1 MPSRIP
7 RISTLAA
14 AGLIFCAGGAAAQTV
29 FLEDFGPGVVGA
41 ATRLA
46 SPYVPSTPIGT
57 VTDYFKFA
65 EYTPG
70 NPANGTPEYRSN
82 RIDDGYYAVLPPNNL
97 EAADAGTFWYN
108 PNNPNREGPIVSD
121 HTTLAAATHN
131 GNALVVNAGLVLNY
145 FYRRDFQPVAGA
157 SYRISAWRYV
167 VRTKDNY
174 ASGNRSS
181 LKFEIQQINSTNV
194 INSSPNFES
203 VVGGPT
209 SDPPSDISQ
218 WRQLSYEFRIPDNCF
233 GDQDPAPFA
242 IGLRNVLPL
251 IGGNDLLLDDI
262 QLERIGSTSTNTIT
276 CPDSI
281 ERPYTVTA
289 VDDSFGTVAQGSTT
303 SINPLVNDRV
313 NDDGMVDGTVGV
325 GKLLDPT
332 TLKIMTPPAHGTVT
346 VNPTTGAI
354 TYVAAA
360 NYAGTDRFEYKIC
373 NDAPTPPA
381 CDTAWVT
388 VTINAPVVAPVPT
401 LSQWAL
407 AALLGMLA
415 LLGWRTLRRSV

>member
-1 MPSRIP
+1 M
-7 RISTLAA
+7 
-14 AGLIFCAGGAAAQTV
+14 TV
-29 FLEDFGPGVVGA
+29 
-41 ATRLA
+41 
-46 SPYVPSTPIGT
+46 
-57 VTDYFKFA
+57 
-65 EYTPG
+65 
-70 NPANGTPEYRSN
+70 
-82 RIDDGYYAVLPPNNL
+82 
-97 EAADAGTFWYN
+97 
-108 PNNPNREGPIVSD
+108 
-121 HTTLAAATHN
+121 
-131 GNALVVNAGLVLNY
+131 
-145 FYRRDFQPVAGA
+145 
-157 SYRISAWRYV
+157 
-167 VRTKDNY
+167 
-174 ASGNRSS
+174 
-181 LKFEIQQINSTNV
+181 FEIQQINSATV
-194 INSSPNFES
+194 INSSPAFES
-203 VVGGPT
+203 VVG
-209 SDPPSDISQ
+209 SANSNPPSDISQ